1 MDLKLFECVSKYDV
15 ISFDIFDTL
24 LKRNVLKPEDVFDL
38 VEDRYNNTHE
48 HKIYN
53 FKRQRLDAYNQA
65 KNNRTIFDIDYIYSF
80 LSSVEIDC
88 DEIKKIELTTELDVS
103 IGNKDIID
111 VLKALRQSGKR
122 IFIISDM
129 YLPLEIIKNML
140 VKAGITKDL
149 YDGLYISCVCGC
161 EKNKGALYRKV
172 KEEQNLIRKKW
183 IHVGD
188 NWKSD
193 VISAL
198 LCDVAFYHIPT
209 NKNHLEYI
217 NPFKETN
224 TGLCQSIALSLS
236 NNLVGASSSDF
247 ERLGIE
253 TMGPFML
260 GFMLWLHKQLVTNG
274 IKKVFFLARDGK
286 IMMEYFNILF
296 PEEKEKIQVEYMY
309 ASRRSI
315 IIPVYWTN
323 CTYEFVCN
331 SMSQPAH
338 MTIGEFFYRL
348 NLDISQYGDVLKKHN
363 IDSSYSYS
371 GIDMLS
377 NSILKAIFED
387 VREDVYCKSKDEY
400 NILEKYLKQIVF
412 SGDKVAIVDV
422 GWNGGMQKAIE
433 GLPYVRDNGI
443 SVYGYYLGINSQ
455 QLGVDF
461 DHADGFIYN
470 KKKNSDYRYFIY
482 GFAGPLEMNFFA
494 NHGSVIKFREEDS
507 GIISPVLAE
516 NEYIKNGKKT
526 KELVAAEEVQQG
538 VLKYLDHVKSIKDW
552 KNEEIDP
559 LSAFKCFFK
568 FATEPK
574 YEHLKMYEGYGAV
587 DLSSKQV
594 FIGKEYKKLSGR
606 YSVMNGL
613 KISTWKIGFMKY
625 IFRLPLPY
633 KDIYLWM
640 RKRR

>member
-1 MDLKLFECVSKYDV
+1 MDSKLYECVSKYDV
-15 ISFDIFDTL
+15 VSFDIFDTL
-24 LKRNVLKPEDVFDL
+24 LKRNVLRPEDVFDL
-38 VEDRYNNTHE
+38 VEDRYNHLHE
-48 HKIYN
+48 NKIHN
-53 FKRQRLDAYNQA
+53 FKRQRLDAYNKA
-65 KNNRTIFDIDYIYSF
+65 RKNRTVFDIDYIYSF
-80 LSSVEIDC
+80 LNNVGIDYN
-88 DEIKKIELTTELDVS
+88 EIKKIELATEIDIS
-103 IGNKDIID
+103 IGNRDIID
-111 VLKALRQSGKR
+111 VLKSLKSMGKM
-122 IFIISDM
+122 ILIISDM
-129 YLPLEIIKNML
+129 YLTSEIIIEML
-140 VKAGITKDL
+140 VKAGISSDL
-149 YDGLYISCVCGC
+149 YDGIYISCDCGC

-172 KEEQNLIRKKW
+172 KEEKLLDGKKW

-193 VISAL
+193 AISAVL
-198 LCDVAFYHIPT
+198 SGVAFYHIPT
-209 NKNHLEYI
+209 NINNLEYL
-217 NPFKETN
+217 NPFKEKIS
-224 TGLCQSIALSLS
+224 GVAQSISLALA
-236 NNLVGASSSDF
+236 NNLVGASTSDF
-247 ERLGIE
+247 EQIGIE

-260 GFMLWLHKQLVTNG
+260 GFMIWLHKQIESND

-286 IMMEYFNILF
+286 IMMEYFNTLF
-296 PEEKEKIQVEYMY
+296 PEKQIDIKYMY

-348 NLDISQYGDVLKKHN
+348 NLDISQYEEILKKYS
-363 IDSSYSYS
+363 IDSSYSFS
-371 GIDMLS
+371 GINMLS
-377 NSILKAIFED
+377 NNTIKAIFED
-387 VREDVYCKSKDEY
+387 VKKDVYCKSKDEY
-400 NILEKYLKQIVF
+400 TNLEKYFKQIDF

-433 GLPYVRDNGI
+433 GLPYIKDNNI

-455 QLGVDF
+455 QLGVNF
-461 DHADGFIYN
+461 EHADGFIYN
-470 KKKNSDYRYFIY
+470 KEKNTEYRYFIY

-494 NHGSVIKFREEDS
+494 NHGTVIKFVEDDN

-538 VLKYLDHVKSIKDW
+538 VLKYLELIKNIKVWED
-552 KNEEIDP
+552 EEINP
-559 LSAFKCFFK
+559 LNAFRIFFK

-574 YEHLKMYEGYGAV
+574 LKHLKMYEGYGAV

-594 FIGKEYKKLSGR
+594 FIGKEYRKIFGK
-606 YSVMNGL
+606 YSILNGL

-625 IFRLPLPY
+625 LFRLPLPY

>member
-1 MDLKLFECVSKYDV
+1 MDSKLYECISKYDV
-15 ISFDIFDTL
+15 VSFDIFDTL
-24 LKRNVLKPEDVFDL
+24 LKRNVLRPEDVFDL
-38 VEDRYNNTHE
+38 VEDRYNHLHE
-48 HKIYN
+48 NKIHN
-53 FKRQRLDAYNQA
+53 FKRQRLDAYNKA
-65 KNNRTIFDIDYIYSF
+65 RKNRTVFDIDYIYSF
-80 LSSVEIDC
+80 LNNVEIDC
-88 DEIKKIELTTELDVS
+88 NEVKNIELSTELDIS
-103 IGNKDIID
+103 IGNRDIID
-111 VLKALRQSGKR
+111 VLKSLKSMGKM
-122 IFIISDM
+122 ILIISDM
-129 YLPLEIIKNML
+129 YLTSEIIVEML
-140 VKAGITKDL
+140 VKAGITSDL
-149 YDGLYISCVCGC
+149 YDGLYISCTCGC

-172 KEEQNLIRKKW
+172 KEEKLLNKKKW

-193 VISAL
+193 VISAVL
-198 LCDVAFYHIPT
+198 SGVAFYHIPT
-209 NKNHLEYI
+209 NINNLEYI
-217 NPFKETN
+217 NPFKEKIR
-224 TGLCQSIALSLS
+224 GVAQSISLALA
-236 NNLVGASSSDF
+236 NNLVGASTSDF

-260 GFMLWLHKQLVTNG
+260 GFMIWLRKQIESHG

-286 IMMEYFNILF
+286 IMMDYFSALF
-296 PEEKEKIQVEYMY
+296 PEEQIDLEYMY

-338 MTIGEFFYRL
+338 MTIGDFFYRL
-348 NLDISQYGDVLKKHN
+348 NLDMSQYEEVLKKYS
-363 IDSSYSYS
+363 IDSSYSFS

-377 NSILKAIFED
+377 NNTLKAIFED
-387 VREDVYCKSKDEY
+387 VKEDVYFRSKDEY
-400 NILEKYLKQIVF
+400 TNLEKYFKQIDF
-412 SGDKVAIVDV
+412 FDDKVAIVDV

-433 GLPYVRDNGI
+433 GLPYIKDNNI

-455 QLGVDF
+455 QLGVNF
-461 DHADGFIYN
+461 EHADGFIYN
-470 KKKNSDYRYFIY
+470 KEKNTEYRYFIY

-494 NHGSVIKFREEDS
+494 NHGTVIKFVEEDN

-538 VLKYLDHVKSIKDW
+538 VLKYLELIKNIKVWED
-552 KNEEIDP
+552 EEINS
-559 LSAFKCFFK
+559 LNAFRIFFK

-574 YEHLKMYEGYGAV
+574 LKHLKMYEGYGAV

-594 FIGKEYKKLSGR
+594 FIGKEYRKIFGK
-606 YSVMNGL
+606 YSILNGL

-625 IFRLPLPY
+625 LFRLPLPY

>member
-1 MDLKLFECVSKYDV
+1 MDLKLFKHLSKYDI

-24 LKRNVLKPEDVFDL
+24 LKRNVLRPDDIFDL
-38 VEDRYNNTHE
+38 VEDRYNSTHE
-48 HKIYN
+48 HKIHN

-80 LSSVEIDC
+80 LDDFEIDYN
-88 DEIKKIELTTELDVS
+88 EIKKIELTTELDVS
-103 IGNKDIID
+103 IGNRDIID
-111 VLKALRQSGKR
+111 VLKALRRAGKM
-122 IFIISDM
+122 ILIISDM
-129 YLPLEIIKNML
+129 YLPSEVINEML
-140 VKAGITKDL
+140 VKAGVTSDT
-149 YDGLYISCVCGC
+149 YDGLYISCACGC

-172 KEEQNLIRKKW
+172 KEEKQINEKKW

-193 VISAL
+193 AISAAL
-198 LCDVAFYHIPT
+198 SGVAFYHIPK
-209 NKNHLEYI
+209 NKNHLEYL
-217 NPFKETN
+217 NPFKEN
-224 TGLCQSIALSLS
+224 GGELCQSIALSLA

-253 TMGPFML
+253 TMGPVML
-260 GFMLWLHKQLVTNG
+260 GFMLWLHKQFISNA

-286 IMMEYFNILF
+286 IMMEYFNTLF
-296 PEEKEKIQVEYMY
+296 PEAKERIKTEYMY

-348 NLDISQYGDVLKKHN
+348 NLDITQYENVLKKHS

-387 VREDVYCKSKDEY
+387 VREDVYSKSKDEY
-400 NILEKYLKQIVF
+400 DILEKYFKQIAF

-433 GLPYVRDNGI
+433 GLPYVKDNNI

-461 DHADGFIYN
+461 NHADGFIYN
-470 KKKNSDYRYFIY
+470 KEKNSEYRYYIY

-494 NHGSVIKFREEDS
+494 NHGTVIKFIEEDN

-516 NEYIKNGKKT
+516 NEYIKDGKKT

-538 VLKYLDHVKSIKDW
+538 VLRYLEQIKKIKDW
-552 KNEEIDP
+552 ENEEIDP
-559 LSAFKCFFK
+559 LSAFMCFFK

-574 YEHLKMYEGYGAV
+574 YKHLKMYEGYGAV

-594 FIGKEYKKLSGR
+594 FIGKEYRKLSGK
-606 YSVMNGL
+606 YSVLNGL